1 MTNTNVGDNEQT
13 RKDTSYS
20 PASET
25 ETAAKQDDSQPEAID
40 AEAAEKVN
48 VAPGTGGPDDVG
60 DVEVNRSARA
70 RKRRTEAGRPRA
82 PPLNAAGVRGGP
94 AR

>member
-1 MTNTNVGDNEQT
+1 MSGQDIGDTEQT

-25 ETAAKQDDSQPEAID
+25 ETQAKQDGSRPPAID
-40 AEAAEKVN
+40 PDAAAKVK

-60 DVEVNRSARA
+60 DVDVNEEDI
-70 RKRRTEAGRPRA
+70 TL
-82 PPLNAAGVRGGP
+82 PPFGEDVEP
-94 AR
+94 PD

>member
-1 MTNTNVGDNEQT
+1 MFSDKTGDNEQT

-25 ETAAKQDDSQPEAID
+25 ETQAKQDESAPAAIEPEA
-40 AEAAEKVN
+40 EEKVK

-60 DVEVNRSARA
+60 DVAVNEEDINLPPFG
-70 RKRRTEAGRPRA
+70 KTE
-82 PPLNAAGVRGGP
+82 PPD
-94 AR
+94 

>member
-1 MTNTNVGDNEQT
+1 MWRDNNMTGTELGDNDQT

-25 ETAAKQDDSQPEAID
+25 ETQAKQD
-40 AEAAEKVN
+40 EAAPSELDPEIATRVK

-60 DVEVNRSARA
+60 DIEVN
-70 RKRRTEAGRPRA
+70 EEDINL
-82 PPLNAAGVRGGP
+82 PPFGEKAEP
-94 AR
+94 PD

>member
-1 MTNTNVGDNEQT
+1 MSSTNMADDDQT

-25 ETAAKQDDSQPEAID
+25 ETQAKQDG
-40 AEAAEKVN
+40 AAPTAVDPDTADQVK

-60 DVEVNRSARA
+60 DVEVN
-70 RKRRTEAGRPRA
+70 EEDINL
-82 PPLNAAGVRGGP
+82 PPFGETVEP
-94 AR
+94 PD